1 MDLNQLYFDHQ
12 ISLMRAEATG
22 CGRTRIF
29 HRNNASTIARRIAL
43 RHRASGAAALWH
55 WETPYTSVDQAA
67 WRRDRASGV
76 SLP

>member
-1 MDLNQLYFDHQ
+1 VVEQIMDLNQLYFDHQ

-29 HRNNASTIARRIAL
+29 HRIAL

-55 WETPYTSVDQAA
+55 WETPYTSVDQPA